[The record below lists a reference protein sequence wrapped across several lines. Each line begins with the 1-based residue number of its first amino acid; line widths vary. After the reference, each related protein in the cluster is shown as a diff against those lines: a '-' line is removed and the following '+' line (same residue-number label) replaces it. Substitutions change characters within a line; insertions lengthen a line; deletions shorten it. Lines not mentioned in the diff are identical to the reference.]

1 MMGLQQLVLALAWYC
16 CDVGGF
22 QSHKARYL
30 KMKRLIILQGCG
42 LLADEILQRQALLE
56 VGVMY

>member
-30 KMKRLIILQGCG
+30 KIKRLTILQGCG
-42 LLADEILQRQALLE
+42 LLADEVCSARRSWRY
-56 VGVMY
+56 GVMY